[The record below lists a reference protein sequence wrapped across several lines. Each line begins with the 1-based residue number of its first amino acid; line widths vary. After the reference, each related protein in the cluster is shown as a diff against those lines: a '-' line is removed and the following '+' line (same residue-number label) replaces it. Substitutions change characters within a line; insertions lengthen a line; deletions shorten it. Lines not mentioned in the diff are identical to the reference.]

1 MSGGQVVLSA
11 PARAALHT
19 AYIGLITREK
29 ECSISS
35 YFGVLDR
42 VADPAVSLMTLG
54 HTEPEDIPLILNDL
68 PRTGGL
74 KVKLGSPNDEATLR
88 VVMDLG
94 YRRLFLDTNQG
105 WSQVDQAL
113 RIIDLVGAENVLGIE
128 QPFPK
133 DRWDLHEQLKDR
145 TDVPVFADESVQ
157 GMADLERAPTA
168 FDGVNLKLMKCGGLD
183 RALEMSVRAR
193 EVGLQVML
201 GSMSESSL
209 GCGTMA
215 ALAGIAHILDLDGPW
230 LIANDPFVGMR
241 VQHGRIFVEGTLGSG
256 IELRLPD
263 ELDFRPIGV

>member
-1 MSGGQVVLSA
+1 MEKRLCHRTWQKRNGLCLEELAGLDPGCVQDCFMSGGQVVLSA

-105 WSQVDQAL
+105 WSRWIKHCGSLIWSVP
-113 RIIDLVGAENVLGIE
+113 RMYLGSSSRSR
-128 QPFPK
+128 K
-133 DRWDLHEQLKDR
+133 TGGTCTSKRGSNGR
-145 TDVPVFADESVQ
+145 TGICGRKCTRRHQS
-157 GMADLERAPTA
+157 MERAPTA

-193 EVGLQVML
+193 ELGLQVML

-209 GCGTMA
+209 GCGAMA
-215 ALAGIAHILDLDGPW
+215 ALAGIAPTFWIW
-230 LIANDPFVGMR
+230 MA
-241 VQHGRIFVEGTLGSG
+241 LG
-256 IELRLPD
+256 
-263 ELDFRPIGV
+263 